1 MIHIYSTFFNMY
13 THQGTMLIFTAAH
26 YRLMSK
32 TTILFI
38 LHGVIYIRLYVRK
51 FQRVKNIAMPS
62 ETISKSHDH
71 TQ

>member
-1 MIHIYSTFFNMY
+1 MY

-38 LHGVIYIRLYVRK
+38 LHGVIYIYWLIRQEIPMCKKYCNAKWIDKQITWSYTV
-51 FQRVKNIAMPS
+51 
-62 ETISKSHDH
+62 
-71 TQ
+71 